1 LGFVGSLHLE
11 EKVAKK
17 MVMALGKEGTDLC
30 VIGKIYIRR
39 I

>member
-1 LGFVGSLHLE
+1 LGVVGSLQME
-11 EKVAKK
+11 EKGAKK
-17 MVMALGKEGTDLC
+17 MVIALGKEGTDLC